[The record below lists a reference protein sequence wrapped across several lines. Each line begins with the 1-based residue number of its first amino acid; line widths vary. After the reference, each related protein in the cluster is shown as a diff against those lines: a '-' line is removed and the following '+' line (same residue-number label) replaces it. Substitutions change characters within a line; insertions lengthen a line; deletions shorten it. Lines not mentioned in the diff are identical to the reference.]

1 MKRTLVLL
9 IALSLLVAACAT
21 TSAPSTN
28 GVITA
33 VNGNQVT
40 VAGPHGDGSTTY
52 TITRSTNI
60 YAPDGV
66 ISQRAYLTPGQKVL
80 VWANGTNA
88 VRINISAS

>member
-21 TSAPSTN
+21 TSAPSAN

-33 VNGNQVT
+33 VDGSTVT
-40 VAGPHGDGSTTY
+40 VAGPNGDGSTTY
-52 TITRSTNI
+52 TITRSTSI

-66 ISQRAYLTPGQKVL
+66 ASQRAYLTPGQRVL
-80 VWANGTNA
+80 VWADGTNA
-88 VRINISAS
+88 IRINIAS

>member
-21 TSAPSTN
+21 TTAPAAT

-33 VNGNQVT
+33 VDGSTIT
-40 VAGPHGDGSTTY
+40 VAGPNGDGSTTY
-52 TITRSTNI
+52 TLTRSTNV

-66 ISQRAYLTPGQKVL
+66 LSQRAYLTPGQRVL
-80 VWANGTNA
+80 VWADGTNA
-88 VRINISAS
+88 VRINVAS